1 MGMLGVAVLKTELS
15 LNTISLNVREISSVS
30 SRR

>member
-1 MGMLGVAVLKTELS
+1 MGMLGVEVLKTKLS